1 MSAPPLPEVFGNYA
15 IKGINEIIPPE
26 AISWLPTA
34 PAWRVL
40 VAATLLY
47 LLWRAVNR
55 GQQWWRNRY
64 RREACRQLN
73 LLDIEQG
80 APLQA
85 MAGLLKATAL
95 AARPRAEIAQ
105 LSGNGWVAW
114 LNQQVPGAF
123 SEQSG
128 QLLASI
134 QYRVAAPQPGQLD
147 TLRRE
152 CLHWVQR
159 HEESHS
165 A

>member
-15 IKGINEIIPPE
+15 IKGISEIIPPD
-26 AISWLPTA
+26 AVSWLPTA

-40 VAATLLY
+40 AAVTLFF
-47 LLWRAVNR
+47 LLWRLVKR

-73 LLDIEQG
+73 FLDTDQG
-80 APLQA
+80 GTLQA

-95 AARPRAEIAQ
+95 AARPRAEIAR

-128 QLLASI
+128 ALLASI
-134 QYRVAAPQPGQLD
+134 QYRAAAPQPDQLD

-152 CLHWVQR
+152 CLQWIKR
-159 HEESHS
+159 HEDSRN